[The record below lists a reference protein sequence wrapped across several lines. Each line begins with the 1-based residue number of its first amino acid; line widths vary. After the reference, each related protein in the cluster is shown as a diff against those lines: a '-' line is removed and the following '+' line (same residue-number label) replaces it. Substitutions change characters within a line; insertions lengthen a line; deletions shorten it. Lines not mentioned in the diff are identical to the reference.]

1 MLVNGQYWGSRGAV
15 QGQCW
20 GSIGGGNK
28 QSDNDISVS

>member
-1 MLVNGQYWGSRGAV
+1 MGSIGGVEGQYR
-15 QGQCW
+15 GQCW